1 MIHNSVMD
9 ILELGVSF
17 AENYLH
23 VKGEILFTKKE
34 HKRHLRTGS
43 LTDDDAESEV
53 VIQETISE
61 DEFVAF
67 VKYLDDRFLR
77 TVPFIRSGLKGSA
90 RAAEFPSLGILAA
103 SLEAGI
109 R

>member
-9 ILELGVSF
+9 ILGLGVSF
-17 AENYLH
+17 AEKYLQ
-23 VKGEILFTKKE
+23 VKGEALSSKKE
-34 HKRHLRTGS
+34 RKRHLRTGS
-43 LTDDDAESEV
+43 MSDDEEPEV
-53 VIQETISE
+53 VIQETTTE
-61 DEFVAF
+61 DEFVQF

-77 TVPFIRSGLKGSA
+77 AVPFIRSGLKGSA